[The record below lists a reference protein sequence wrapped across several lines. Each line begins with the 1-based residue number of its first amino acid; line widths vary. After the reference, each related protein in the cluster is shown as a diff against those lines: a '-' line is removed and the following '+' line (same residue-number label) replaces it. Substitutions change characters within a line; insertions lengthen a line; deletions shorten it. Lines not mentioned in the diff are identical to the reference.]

1 MLIKNLIKK
10 NFYELWVASR
20 YTRLKNKNNF
30 ISFISLTS
38 VIGITLGVMSLIVVL
53 SVMNGFQSE
62 LKSRIISVSSDVEIT
77 SSKFVINDWQKISKL
92 IKGSENV
99 AASAPY
105 TQNQAMIAMG
115 RFNRGVIVR
124 GISPHIELGV
134 SDLQNKITKGS
145 FKLVPKKFQIII
157 GSDLAR
163 YFGLDIGDK
172 ISMISSQANYS
183 PLGMLPRLKQFKISG
198 IFDVGMYEYDAGLV
212 LIHLNDAQKFFQLNQ
227 DVSGIRVKLEDL
239 DKTESTTENIG
250 RLINQDNSYFVSD
263 WTKQHSNLFAAIQ
276 MEKRIMFIILTLIIA
291 VAAFNIVSTLVMG
304 VTEKKSDI
312 AILRTLGASQ
322 KSILMIFI
330 SQGLMIGLVGTFLG
344 ILFGVIISINI
355 STIVPF
361 IESLFGVQFLSPDVY
376 YISDL
381 PSKLILKDILYIGIM
396 GIFLSF
402 VATIYP
408 SIKAT
413 KIDPATA
420 LKYE

>member
-62 LKSRIISVSSDVEIT
+62 LKSRIISVSSDIEIT
-77 SSKFVINDWQKISKL
+77 SSNFTITNWQKIRKS
-92 IKGSENV
+92 IKGVENV
-99 AASAPY
+99 VASAPY
-105 TQNQAMIAMG
+105 TQNQAMISMG

-124 GISPHIELGV
+124 GISPDIELDV
-134 SDLQNKITKGS
+134 SDLQNKITRGS
-145 FKLVPKKFQIII
+145 FELEPEKFNIII
-157 GSDLAR
+157 GSGLAR

-172 ISMISSQANYS
+172 ISIISSQANYS
-183 PLGMLPRLKQFKISG
+183 PLGMLPRLKQFKVSG
-198 IFDVGMYEYDAGLV
+198 IFDIGMYEYDAGLV
-212 LIHLNDAQKFFQLNQ
+212 LIHLNDAQKFFQLDK
-227 DVSGIRVKLEDL
+227 DVSGIRVKLKDL
-239 DKTESTTENIG
+239 DKTQSTTENIG
-250 RLINQDNSYFVSD
+250 ILINQDNSFFISD

-276 MEKRIMFIILTLIIA
+276 MEKRVMFIILTLIIA

-322 KSILMIFI
+322 KSILMIFM
-330 SQGLMIGLVGTFLG
+330 SQGLMIGLMGTFLG
-344 ILFGVIISINI
+344 VILGVIISINI
-355 STIVPF
+355 GTIVPF
-361 IESLFGVQFLSPDVY
+361 IEALFGVQFLSPDIY
-376 YISDL
+376 YISEL
-381 PSKLILKDILYIGIM
+381 PSKLLVKDILSIGIM